1 MDASAAST
9 TPANTD
15 MPDSKEELISVRIV
29 QLATDKGG
37 TLSND
42 DLQAHFPEISAQL
55 RVDAVNRLIQQGHFE
70 VLVKGQTLLYRQ
82 KDPNK
87 KSTMPKGVNDN
98 EEKIV
103 YSAIEEGG
111 NKGVWIRDI
120 RVKSNLIMTQL
131 NKILKNLEN
140 KKLIKAVKSV
150 SGTRKKVYMLYNMA
164 PDRSV
169 TGGAWYHD
177 RDFEVEFVD
186 VLNQQSLRFL
196 RMRKEEAD
204 KCSEGPLVAKQR
216 SMCTVREV
224 HKFISDL
231 GISKINLDDEDLETI
246 LKIVVYDGLAERVV
260 QTDGTYLYRAI
271 APALPTT
278 GLVQIPCGV
287 CPVLKNCS
295 AKNGLITPRT
305 CSYLEEWLE

>member
-1 MDASAAST
+1 MEPSTSATPTAS
-9 TPANTD
+9 D
-15 MPDSKEELISVRIV
+15 KPDSKEELISLRIQ
-29 QLATDKGG
+29 QLATEKGG

-42 DLQAHFPEISAQL
+42 DLQSNFPEISAQL

-82 KDPNK
+82 KDPTK
-87 KSTMPKGVNDN
+87 KTSLLPKGADN

-103 YSAIEEGG
+103 YGIIEEGG

-131 NKILKNLEN
+131 NKILKTLEN

-150 SGTRKKVYMLYNMA
+150 TGTRKKVYMLYNMD
-164 PDRSV
+164 PDRTV

-186 VLNQQSLRFL
+186 VLNQQCLRFM
-196 RMRKEEAD
+196 RMRKEESE
-204 KCSEGPLVAKQR
+204 KCGQGPLVAKQK
-216 SMCTVREV
+216 SMCTVKDV

-231 GISKINLDDEDLETI
+231 GISKINLDYEDLETI
-246 LKIVVYDGLAERVV
+246 LKIVVYDGHAERIV
-260 QTDGTYLYRAI
+260 QTDGSYLYRAV
-271 APALPTT
+271 ASALPPT

-287 CPVLKNCS
+287 CPVIKNCS

>member
-1 MDASAAST
+1 MAEAST
-9 TPANTD
+9 SAEGV
-15 MPDSKEELISVRIV
+15 PDSKEELISLRIV

-42 DLQAHFPEISAQL
+42 DLACNFPEISAQL
-55 RVDAVNRLIQQGHFE
+55 RVDAVNRLIQQGHLE
-70 VLVKGQTLLYRQ
+70 VLVKGNTLLYRQ
-82 KDPNK
+82 KDPAK
-87 KSTMPKGVNDN
+87 KSLIPKGADN

-103 YSAIEEGG
+103 YSIIEEGG

-150 SGTRKKVYMLYNMA
+150 TGTRKKVYMLYNMA

-169 TGGAWYHD
+169 TGGAWYQD

-186 VLNQQSLRFL
+186 VLNQQCLRFM

-204 KCSEGPLVAKQR
+204 KCREGPLLAKQK

-224 HKFISDL
+224 HNFISEL

-246 LKIVVYDGLAERVV
+246 LKIVVYDGHAERVV
-260 QTDGTYLYRAI
+260 QIDGSYLYRAV

-287 CPVLKNCS
+287 CPVIKNCS

-305 CSYLEEWLE
+305 CSYMEEWLE